1 MIKNGKLPEMSHRE
15 FLCREVQCDA
25 AGMPPYPL
33 VSVNILSFN
42 RCKELRRTLEA
53 ITRELKYPSD
63 LLEIIVVDNASRDGS
78 ADMVAREFPGVQLV
92 RRSVNCGVSAWND
105 GFRHCHGEYILVLD
119 DDCYLTGED
128 LNRALSAA
136 QEMGAA
142 LVSFSVANPNEPGFY
157 FNRDV
162 NPGVLS
168 FWGCA
173 ALIRS
178 DVIARLGG
186 FEPAIFVYTHELEF
200 TIRLLDAG
208 FSHLFLP
215 EVRAMHNKPAGE
227 SKAFSARAP
236 FLWASNRGVILG
248 KLMPLPYLVL
258 LFCRTMLGYLRY
270 GFRTPMRT
278 LKVSWHFC
286 LGLSRGWQRRDPVS
300 HGTASFYCKNYM
312 EFAPPVLCWGE
323 SRQQREATMKEAR
336 SRYYPDESACLL
348 ESMEDSTMHC

>member
-1 MIKNGKLPEMSHRE
+1 MKPYRD
-15 FLCREVQCDA
+15 FLCREVECEA
-25 AGMPPYPL
+25 VGLLSRPL

-42 RCKELRRTLEA
+42 RCAELRRTLEA
-53 ITRELKYPSD
+53 VTRELNYPTD
-63 LLEIIVVDNASRDGS
+63 FLEIIVVDNASQDGS
-78 ADMVAREFPGVQLV
+78 ADMVAREFPGVRLI

-119 DDCYLTGED
+119 DDCYLAGKD
-128 LNRALSAA
+128 LNRAISAA
-136 QEMGAA
+136 QETGAA
-142 LVSFSVANPNEPGFY
+142 LVSFSVVNPNEPGFY

-178 DVIARLGG
+178 DVIAKLGG

-215 EVRAMHNKPAGE
+215 GVRAMHNKRAGE

-248 KLMPLPYLVL
+248 KLMPTPYLIL
-258 LFCRTMLGYLRY
+258 LLWRTMLGYFRH
-270 GFRTPMRT
+270 GFRTPFHT
-278 LKVSWHFC
+278 LKVSWHFF
-286 LGLSRGWQRRDPVS
+286 LGLSRGWSRRDPVS
-300 HGTASFYCKNYM
+300 HKTASFYCKNYM
-312 EFAPPVLCWGE
+312 EFASPLLCWGE
-323 SRQQREATMKEAR
+323 LRRKTEAAQQEAR
-336 SRYYPDESACLL
+336 SRYYPDESTCLL

>member
-1 MIKNGKLPEMSHRE
+1 MIKNEKSSVKHPRE
-15 FLCREVQCDA
+15 FLCRDVKCEAV
-25 AGMPPYPL
+25 GMPPRPL

-42 RCKELRRTLEA
+42 RCAELRQTLGA
-53 ITRELKYPSD
+53 VTRELNYPSD

-78 ADMVAREFPGVQLV
+78 AAMVAREFPGVLLI

-119 DDCYLTGED
+119 DDCYLVGDD
-128 LNRALSAA
+128 LNRAISAA
-136 QEMGAA
+136 QETGAA

-162 NPGVLS
+162 NPGLLS

-178 DVIARLGG
+178 DVIATLGG

-200 TIRLLDAG
+200 TIRLLNAG

-227 SKAFSARAP
+227 SKTYSLKAP
-236 FLWASNRGVILG
+236 LLWASNRGVILG
-248 KLMPLPYLVL
+248 KLMPIPYLVL
-258 LFCRTMLGYLRY
+258 ILWRTMLGYFRY
-270 GFRTPMRT
+270 GFFTPFHI
-278 LKVSWHFC
+278 LKVIWHFFMGLFRG
-286 LGLSRGWQRRDPVS
+286 LGRRDPVS
-300 HGTASFYCKNYM
+300 HETASFYSKNYM
-312 EFAPPVLCWGE
+312 EFAPPVLWWGE
-323 SRQQREATMKEAR
+323 ARQKREAMLQEAR
-336 SRYYPDESACLL
+336 RRYFPIGSPSLL
-348 ESMEDSTMHC
+348 ESREDPTMNC